1 MFELPLFPLNTVL
14 FPGMPLALH
23 IFEERYKLMIGE
35 CINSRRPFGVVLI
48 KQGVESLG
56 PSAEPHMVGCVAQIT
71 QVQRLVEGRMNIA
84 AIGGERFRII
94 TLHRD
99 APYLIGKVEEFPLI
113 NWEPERLTSTVGKLR
128 PWIARYM
135 NELSLI
141 EGVDLDPEQIPDEPV
156 ELAYFAA
163 TLLQIP
169 AEQKQSLLSA
179 DRAAEMLAEMQPI
192 YRREL
197 SFVKHMLRQPPEDD
211 STFSLN

>member
-1 MFELPLFPLNTVL
+1 
-14 FPGMPLALH
+14 MPLALH
-23 IFEERYKLMIGE
+23 IFEQRYKLMIGE
-35 CINSRRPFGVVLI
+35 CIESRRPFGVVLI

-56 PSAEPHMVGCVAQIT
+56 PAAEPHMVGCVAQIT

-84 AIGGERFRII
+84 AIGRERFRI
-94 TLHRD
+94 LSLYRD
-99 APYLIGKVEEFPLI
+99 APYLIGQVEEFPLTS
-113 NWEPERLTSTVGKLR
+113 WEPERLTSTAGLLR

-169 AEQKQSLLSA
+169 AEQKQTLLSA
-179 DRAAEMLAEMQPI
+179 DQAAEMLAEMQPI

-197 SFVKHMLRQPPEDD
+197 SFVKHMLRQLPGDD